1 MREQHSPTLRFLGA
15 TDTVTG
21 SRYLI
26 RAQDRRILIDCGLF
40 QGYKRLRDRNRVPFP
55 ITPENINAVVL
66 THAHLDHT
74 GYIPALVR
82 DGFSGPV
89 YATPGTT
96 ELCKLILP
104 DSGYLQEEEARYA
117 DHRASSTHHP
127 PIPLYTAADAVR
139 SLNSFK
145 NQDFDSPFPL
155 AEGIEVTFLP
165 AGHILGAAQV
175 HLNLAGR
182 TIHFT
187 GDLGRAHDPLMY
199 PPRTLEPVNVLV
211 TESTYGDRTH
221 PAGNPETELGEIIT
235 RVAKRQGVVMIAAF
249 AVGRAE
255 TVLLHL
261 SRLLAKAA
269 IPSIPIYLNS
279 PMAIDASGMYQ
290 HHREEHRLKQHEFEA
305 MYKVA
310 VPVRSPEDSKLLNLR
325 GGPMI
330 IISASGMLTGGRI
343 LHHVET
349 YGPDRRNAIVLS
361 GYQAGGTRGASLAA
375 GEKQLRIYGRDI
387 RIEAEVIQLDELSAH
402 ADANELVQWMKSA
415 PAAPAMTYVTHGEP
429 DASDALRA
437 RIKHE
442 LGWRARVPE
451 HLETVSLDSP
461 R

>member
-1 MREQHSPTLRFLGA
+1 MREQHAPTLRFLGA

-21 SRYLI
+21 SRYLV
-26 RAQDRRILIDCGLF
+26 RAQDQRILIDCGLF
-40 QGYKRLRDRNRVPFP
+40 QGYKRLRDRNWVPFP
-55 ITPENINAVVL
+55 ITPENINAVVI

-82 DGFSGPV
+82 DGFRGPV

-96 ELCKLILP
+96 ELCKLLLP
-104 DSGYLQEEEARYA
+104 DSGYLKEEEARYA

-145 NQDFDSPFPL
+145 TQEFDAPFPL
-155 AEGIEVTFLP
+155 AAGIEATFLP
-165 AGHILGAAQV
+165 AGHILGAAQL

-221 PAGNPETELGEIIT
+221 PAANPETKLGEIIT
-235 RVAKRQGVVMIAAF
+235 RAAKKQGVIMIAAF

-255 TVLLHL
+255 TILLHL
-261 SRLLAKAA
+261 SRLLAKGA

-290 HHREEHRLKQHEFEA
+290 RHREEHRLKQHEFEA

-310 VPVRSPEDSKLLNLR
+310 VPVRSPDDSKLLNLR

-349 YGPDRRNAIVLS
+349 YGPDRRNAIILS

-375 GEKQLRIYGRDI
+375 GEKHLRIYGRDI
-387 RIEAEVIQLDELSAH
+387 KIEAEVIQLDELSAH
-402 ADANELVQWMKSA
+402 ADSNELIQWMKSA

-429 DASDALRA
+429 GASDALRA

-451 HLETVSLDSP
+451 HLETVSLETP

>member
-1 MREQHSPTLRFLGA
+1 
-15 TDTVTG
+15 VTG
-21 SRYLI
+21 SRYLV
-26 RAQDRRILIDCGLF
+26 RAQDQRILIDCGLF
-40 QGYKRLRDRNRVPFP
+40 QGYKRLRDRNWVPFP
-55 ITPENINAVVL
+55 ITPENINAVVI

-82 DGFSGPV
+82 DGFRGPV

-96 ELCKLILP
+96 ELCKLLLP

-145 NQDFDSPFPL
+145 TQEFDAPFPL
-155 AEGIEVTFLP
+155 AAGIEATFLP
-165 AGHILGAAQV
+165 AGHILGAAQL

-221 PAGNPETELGEIIT
+221 PAANPETKLGEIIT
-235 RVAKRQGVVMIAAF
+235 RAAKRQGVIMIAAF

-255 TVLLHL
+255 TILLHL
-261 SRLLAKAA
+261 SRLLAKGA

-290 HHREEHRLKQHEFEA
+290 RHREEHRLKQHEFEA

-310 VPVRSPEDSKLLNLR
+310 VPVRSPDDSKLLNLR

-349 YGPDRRNAIVLS
+349 YGPDRRNAIILS

-375 GEKQLRIYGRDI
+375 GEKHLRIYGRDI
-387 RIEAEVIQLDELSAH
+387 KIEAEVIQLDELSAH
-402 ADANELVQWMKSA
+402 ADSNELIQWMKSA

-429 DASDALRA
+429 GASDALRA

-451 HLETVSLDSP
+451 HLETVSLETP

>member
-1 MREQHSPTLRFLGA
+1 MREQHAPTLRFLGA

-21 SRYLI
+21 SRYLV
-26 RAQDRRILIDCGLF
+26 RAQDQRTLIDCGLF
-40 QGYKRLRDRNRVPFP
+40 QGYKRLRHRNWVPFP
-55 ITPENINAVVL
+55 ITPENINAVVI

-82 DGFSGPV
+82 DGFRGPV

-96 ELCKLILP
+96 ELCKLLLP

-145 NQDFDSPFPL
+145 TQEFDAPFPL
-155 AEGIEVTFLP
+155 AAGIEATFLP
-165 AGHILGAAQV
+165 AGHILGAAQL

-221 PAGNPETELGEIIT
+221 PAANPETKLGEIIT
-235 RVAKRQGVVMIAAF
+235 RAANRQGVIMIAAF

-255 TVLLHL
+255 TILLHL
-261 SRLLAKAA
+261 SRLLAKGA

-290 HHREEHRLKQHEFEA
+290 RHREEHRLKQHEFEA

-310 VPVRSPEDSKLLNLR
+310 VPVRSPDDSKLLNLR

-349 YGPDRRNAIVLS
+349 YGPDRRNAIILS

-375 GEKQLRIYGRDI
+375 GEKHLRIYGRDI
-387 RIEAEVIQLDELSAH
+387 KIEAEVIQLDELSAH
-402 ADANELVQWMKSA
+402 ADSNELIQWLKSA

-429 DASDALRA
+429 GASDALRA

-451 HLETVSLDSP
+451 HLETVSLETP

>member
-1 MREQHSPTLRFLGA
+1 M
-15 TDTVTG
+15 
-21 SRYLI
+21 
-26 RAQDRRILIDCGLF
+26 
-40 QGYKRLRDRNRVPFP
+40 
-55 ITPENINAVVL
+55 
-66 THAHLDHT
+66 
-74 GYIPALVR
+74 
-82 DGFSGPV
+82 
-89 YATPGTT
+89 
-96 ELCKLILP
+96 
-104 DSGYLQEEEARYA
+104 
-117 DHRASSTHHP
+117 
-127 PIPLYTAADAVR
+127 PLYTAADAVR

-155 AEGIEVTFLP
+155 AGGIEATFLP

-187 GDLGRAHDPLMY
+187 GDLGRANDPLMY
-199 PPRTLEPVNVLV
+199 PPRALEPVNVLV

-221 PAGNPETELGEIIT
+221 PSGNPETELGAIIT

-261 SRLLAKAA
+261 SRLLAKDA

-290 HHREEHRLKQHEFEA
+290 RHRGEHRLKQHEFEA

-310 VPVRSPEDSKLLNLR
+310 VPVRSPDDSKLLNLR
-325 GGPMI
+325 GEPMI

-343 LHHVET
+343 LHHLET
-349 YGPDRRNAIVLS
+349 YGSDRRNAIILS
-361 GYQAGGTRGASLAA
+361 GHQAGGTRGASLAA
-375 GEKQLRIYGRDI
+375 GDKQLRIYGRDI
-387 RIEAEVIQLDELSAH
+387 RIEAEVIQMEGLSAH
-402 ADANELVQWMKSA
+402 ADSNELIQWMKSA
-415 PAAPAMTYVTHGEP
+415 PAAPAMTYITHGEP

>member
-1 MREQHSPTLRFLGA
+1 MREQHAPTLRFLGA

-21 SRYLI
+21 SRYLV
-26 RAQDRRILIDCGLF
+26 RAQDQRILIDCGLF
-40 QGYKRLRDRNRVPFP
+40 QGYKRLRDRNWVPFP
-55 ITPENINAVVL
+55 ITPENINAVVI

-82 DGFSGPV
+82 DGFRGPV

-96 ELCKLILP
+96 ELCKLLLP
-104 DSGYLQEEEARYA
+104 DSGYLKEEEARYA

-145 NQDFDSPFPL
+145 TQEFDAPFPL
-155 AEGIEVTFLP
+155 AAGIEATFLP
-165 AGHILGAAQV
+165 AGHILGAAQL

-221 PAGNPETELGEIIT
+221 PAANPETKLGEIIT
-235 RVAKRQGVVMIAAF
+235 RAAKRQGVIMIAAF

-255 TVLLHL
+255 TILLHL
-261 SRLLAKAA
+261 SRLLAKGA

-290 HHREEHRLKQHEFEA
+290 RHREEHRLKQHEFEA

-310 VPVRSPEDSKLLNLR
+310 VPVRSPDDSKLLNLR

-349 YGPDRRNAIVLS
+349 YGPDRRNAIILS

-375 GEKQLRIYGRDI
+375 GEKHLRIYGRDI
-387 RIEAEVIQLDELSAH
+387 KIEAEVIQLDELSAH
-402 ADANELVQWMKSA
+402 ADSNELIQWMKSA

-429 DASDALRA
+429 GASDALRA

-451 HLETVSLDSP
+451 HLETVSLETP

>member
-15 TDTVTG
+15 IDTVTG

-26 RAQDRRILIDCGLF
+26 GSQERRVLIECGLF
-40 QGYKRLRDRNRVPFP
+40 QGYKHLRDRNHVPFP
-55 ITPENINAVVL
+55 ISPANIDAVVL
-66 THAHLDHT
+66 THAHLDHS

-82 DGFSGPV
+82 DGFHGPV
-89 YATPGTT
+89 YATSGTT
-96 ELCKLILP
+96 ELCTLLLP
-104 DSGYLQEEEARYA
+104 DSGYLQEEEARFA

-127 PIPLYTAADAVR
+127 PLPLYTAEDAVR
-139 SLNSFK
+139 SLDSFK
-145 NQDFDSPFPL
+145 TRGFDTPFPL
-155 AEGIEVTFLP
+155 PGGIEATFLP

-175 HLNLAGR
+175 HLKLAGR

-187 GDLGRAHDPLMY
+187 GDLGRTHDPLMH
-199 PPRTLEPVNVLV
+199 PPRELEPVDVLV
-211 TESTYGDRTH
+211 TESTYGNRAH
-221 PAGNPETELGEIIT
+221 PEGNPEAELGEIIS
-235 RVAKRQGVVMIAAF
+235 RVAKRHGVIMIAAF

-261 SRLLAKAA
+261 SRLLARHA
-269 IPSIPIYLNS
+269 IPAIPIYLNS
-279 PMAIDASGMYQ
+279 PMAIDASDMYQ
-290 HHREEHRLKQHEFEA
+290 RHREEHKLKQYEFEA

-310 VPVRSPEDSKLLNLR
+310 VPIRSADESKLLNLR

-343 LHHVET
+343 LHHLAA
-349 YGPDRRNAIVLS
+349 YGPDRRNAIILS

-375 GEKQLRIYGRDI
+375 GEKHLRIYGQDI
-387 RIEAEVIQLDELSAH
+387 DIEAEVIQMEGLSAH
-402 ADANELVQWMKSA
+402 ADSNELIQWMKTA
-415 PAAPAMTYVTHGEP
+415 ARAPAMTYVTHGEP

-437 RIKHE
+437 RIKRQ

-451 HLETVSLDSP
+451 HLETISLESP

>member
-21 SRYLI
+21 SRYLV

-40 QGYKRLRDRNRVPFP
+40 QGYKRLRDRNWVPFP
-55 ITPENINAVVL
+55 ITPENINAVVI

-82 DGFSGPV
+82 DGFRGPV

-96 ELCKLILP
+96 ELCKLLLP

-117 DHRASSTHHP
+117 DRRASSTHHP

-139 SLNSFK
+139 SLNRFK
-145 NQDFDSPFPL
+145 TQDFDSPFPL
-155 AEGIEVTFLP
+155 AEGIEATLLP

-199 PPRTLEPVNVLV
+199 PPRTLKPVNVLV

-221 PAGNPETELGEIIT
+221 PAGNPETKLGEIIT
-235 RVAKRQGVVMIAAF
+235 RVAKRQGVIMIAAF

-261 SRLLAKAA
+261 SRLLAKGA

-343 LHHVET
+343 LHHLEA

-375 GEKQLRIYGRDI
+375 GEKHLRIYGRDI
-387 RIEAEVIQLDELSAH
+387 RIEAEVIQMDELSAH
-402 ADANELVQWMKSA
+402 ADSTELVQWMKSA

-429 DASDALRA
+429 GASDGLRA